1 MAYFNFD
8 RKQVFYDQAGK
19 GTDLLLL
26 HGNSVSARM
35 FDSEIDYFSKFYR
48 VTYFDY
54 VGVGRSERI
63 AKFNTDFW
71 NYNAK
76 AAYTLLKKLGIE
88 RTKVIGTSGGAL
100 VGMNLGIFAPELLD
114 KFIGDSFF
122 GEYITKNEAE
132 RIKQGRTLAKS
143 QLLSIAFWKKMHGE
157 DWADIVDLDIQLML
171 DVAYQGVNPIVGNPA
186 NIICPVLFTAS
197 REDELI
203 PNMER
208 RLFDLS
214 RKMQN
219 CTLYTTDI
227 GKHPLMIT
235 RKPLFRELALEF
247 FNSNN

>member
-1 MAYFNFD
+1 MPYFNFD
-8 RKQVFYDQAGK
+8 RKQVYYDQSGEGA
-19 GTDLLLL
+19 DLLLL

-35 FDSEIDYFSKFYR
+35 FDSEIDFFSKYYR

-54 VGVGRSERI
+54 VGVGRSERVPH
-63 AKFNTDFW
+63 FGTDFW

-88 RTKVIGTSGGAL
+88 RTKVIGTSGGAI
-100 VGMNLGIFAPELLD
+100 VGMNLGILAPELFER
-114 KFIGDSFF
+114 FIGDSFF
-122 GEYITKNEAE
+122 GEYISIDEAE

-143 QLLSIAFWKKMHGE
+143 QLLSIAFWKKMHGD
-157 DWADIVDLDIQLML
+157 DWSDIVDLDIQLML
-171 DVAYQGVNPIVGNPA
+171 DVAYQKINPIVGNPA

-197 REDELI
+197 NEDELI

-208 RLFDLS
+208 RLYDLS
-214 RKMQN
+214 RKMPN

-235 RKPLFRELALEF
+235 QKPKFRELALQF
-247 FNSNN
+247 LQSK